1 MNFGIFELRIFHKA
15 DLGLNDWS
23 DVIINDNNNISI
35 NNDFQQ
41 ETISTTSTPEIAIS
55 EIEETKKKSPTASSP
70 LLNKEFLTP
79 PSNATGIS
87 NILSTSATNTPS
99 SQPSSPTP
107 TSNSLQ
113 QQTTPSPSLSAA
125 NATTINNNI

>member
-1 MNFGIFELRIFHKA
+1 MKEI
-15 DLGLNDWS
+15 
-23 DVIINDNNNISI
+23 IINDNNNISI

-113 QQTTPSPSLSAA
+113 QQYHYSILSRKQDFSPSDQSF
-125 NATTINNNI
+125 NPRS